1 MLRGGEGGVEHVG
14 RCEWGCGGED
24 EHRGRGGVGTTV
36 CLGGGRWAGSGSG
49 AAPAPLCRS
58 CRSETTGLNRS
69 RDVSTPT
76 VGEDERE
83 PIRNDAEED
92 TMTTNAFG
100 GQGGYPVPLVPVNLK
115 DDQDVNPHA
124 DEPRDAS
131 EEEVNEEAAVA
142 ENIESAESD
151 AAIENLK
158 PGAGPS

>member
-1 MLRGGEGGVEHVG
+1 M
-14 RCEWGCGGED
+14 
-24 EHRGRGGVGTTV
+24 
-36 CLGGGRWAGSGSG
+36 
-49 AAPAPLCRS
+49 
-58 CRSETTGLNRS
+58 
-69 RDVSTPT
+69 STPT
-76 VGEDERE
+76 VSEDERE

-115 DDQDVNPHA
+115 EDQDVNPQA

-151 AAIENLK
+151 AAIESLK
-158 PGAGPS
+158 PKDKHS

>member
-1 MLRGGEGGVEHVG
+1 M
-14 RCEWGCGGED
+14 
-24 EHRGRGGVGTTV
+24 
-36 CLGGGRWAGSGSG
+36 
-49 AAPAPLCRS
+49 
-58 CRSETTGLNRS
+58 
-69 RDVSTPT
+69 STPS
-76 VGEDERE
+76 VGQDERE

-115 DDQDVNPHA
+115 EDQDVNPHA
-124 DEPRDAS
+124 DEPRAAS

-158 PGAGPS
+158 ADDT